1 MQAET
6 AYNVIQALPESEK
19 ARLYSMLK
27 LEEKSV
33 QAKPSKH
40 DLHWTVQEATDY
52 LVKLFAQQSIKRK
65 STGIKKPEAVTSGRT
80 RIVTPLK
87 KL

>member
-19 ARLYSMLK
+19 VRLYAMLK
-27 LEEKSV
+27 LEEKTV
-33 QAKPSKH
+33 QAKPAKP

-52 LVKLFAQQSIKRK
+52 LVKLFTQQALNRK
-65 STGIKKPEAVTSGRT
+65 PAGTKKPEAVTSGHT
-80 RIVTPLK
+80 RISTPLK
-87 KL
+87 S